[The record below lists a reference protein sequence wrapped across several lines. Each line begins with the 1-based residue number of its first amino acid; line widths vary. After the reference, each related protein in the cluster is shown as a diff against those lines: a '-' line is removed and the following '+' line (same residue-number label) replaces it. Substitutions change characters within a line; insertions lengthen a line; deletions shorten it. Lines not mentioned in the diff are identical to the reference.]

1 MSDEVKLT
9 DKELQKIYSE
19 QAFPGRKS
27 TMGYVQGLSKLE
39 YMTLHIMA
47 NGSSRVKEAV
57 ELAKSI
63 IASCNKEQ
71 S

>member
-1 MSDEVKLT
+1 MSNEVKLT

-39 YMTLHIMA
+39 YMTAQLF
-47 NGSSRVKEAV
+47 SSGKITIEEAIV
-57 ELAKSI
+57 FSKKVIEL
-63 IASCNKEQ
+63 CNKEQ